1 MKGGGGGGGREE
13 KGKEEGKRGRG
24 DEAYEEST
32 VISGPYVN
40 VNVNIHVKMMGWVY
54 TQSDQSCKRND
65 LIAEVG

>member
-54 TQSDQSCKRND
+54 TQ
-65 LIAEVG
+65 